1 MLDGEIQTRLE
12 RAGRDAGEGEL
23 LDFLPVLLNGSRARD
38 AFVDERAEAFAECLL
53 CHDP

>member
-12 RAGRDAGEGEL
+12 RAGRDAGEREL
-23 LDFLPVLLNGSRARD
+23 LDFLPVLLQGGGARD

>member
-1 MLDGEIQTRLE
+1 
-12 RAGRDAGEGEL
+12 
-23 LDFLPVLLNGSRARD
+23 VLLNGSGARD